1 MFSIEEKRIISEV
14 SKQYKLP
21 VAFIKILI
29 NKKVISI
36 PPAYPDKIILS
47 AVKKIFTNEQVLGL
61 ALKRLS
67 KKRRQALIDNPGMSK
82 IDKYIYNRLCNSRE
96 NGIIVKTAQIL
107 SEIVSFYGVDTNNKR
122 SLCFFKKRITSL
134 RNKCRRTKRGIASQQ
149 IANI

>member
-36 PPAYPDKIILS
+36 PLAYPDEIILT
-47 AVKKIFTNEQVLGL
+47 AVKKIFTNEQILGL
-61 ALKRLS
+61 ALKRIS
-67 KKRRQALIDNPGMSK
+67 KKRSQALVDNPGMSK

-96 NGIIVKTAQIL
+96 NGITVKTAQIL
-107 SEIVSFYGVDTNNKR
+107 SEIVSFYGIDISSKR
-122 SLCFFKKRITSL
+122 SLYFFKKRILSL
-134 RNKCRRTKRGIASQQ
+134 RSKCSRTKRGVASQQ
-149 IANI
+149 PII